1 MSALILFDFDGTLAD
16 TAPDLAAA
24 ANRQRTRKG
33 LEPMPYEAL
42 RPVASQGARGLLRV
56 ALGLK
61 PGDADYEPTRLQFLE
76 DYAAES
82 TVHSKLFPG
91 IVELLAG
98 IRERGLSG
106 HRDQQGHL
114 PDPAHRR
121 IPGPD
126 PRERRAGLRRHHR
139 PRQAAPLP
147 LQHAAREAGFAVERC
162 VYVGDDLRDI
172 QAAHAAGMPA
182 VAAAYGY
189 VGEEDNVGSWEA
201 ERCAHSPP
209 NSGPPSS
216 PCCPPI
222 CAESAPGRAADV
234 VPSAAIHSLR
244 HNAGALTKALAPPPD

>member
-56 ALGLK
+56 ALDLK

-76 DYAAES
+76 DYAASS

-91 IVELLAG
+91 IEALLAD
-98 IRERGLSG
+98 IRNRGLSWG
-106 HRDQQGHL
+106 IVTNKVTYLTL
-114 PDPAHRR
+114 PIVEFLDLTRESSVLVCGDTTAHSK
-121 IPGPD
+121 P
-126 PRERRAGLRRHHR
+126 H
-139 PRQAAPLP
+139 PLP
-147 LQHAAREAGFAVERC
+147 LQHAAREAGFSVERC

-189 VGEEDNVGSWEA
+189 VGEDDNITTWEA
-201 ERCAHSPP
+201 ETCAHSSTELWP
-209 NSGPPSS
+209 
-216 PCCPPI
+216 
-222 CAESAPGRAADV
+222 
-234 VPSAAIHSLR
+234 AIEPLLPRDLR
-244 HNAGALTKALAPPPD
+244 